1 MFKQVFVLALATLGV
16 SSLTPA
22 ASAASLLDGID
33 FSPSDFSPSASS
45 IEPAAESTG
54 FNFSY
59 TYENGDILSGMMTG
73 EIQEDGDTVIISAVT
88 MPMFNGSPAP
98 DIGFVESFVE
108 SNTGIE
114 GSPTVSF
121 SGSTMDIIAC
131 NNKTPCNDGFA
142 FDGTG
147 FVEGFPTFQ
156 GNVSFGDVLEE
167 YNPAN
172 WSLSAKSTPTT
183 PEPNTLIA
191 LGFIGSGLFL
201 NKRLSRD

>member
-16 SSLTPA
+16 SSFTPA
-22 ASAASLLDGID
+22 ASAASLLDGSD
-33 FSPSDFSPSASS
+33 FSLSDFSPSAFS

-54 FNFSY
+54 FNFEY

-98 DIGFVESFVE
+98 DIGFVDSWVGA
-108 SNTGIE
+108 SE
-114 GSPTVSF
+114 GGNDLRATVSF

-131 NNKTPCNDGFA
+131 DTSECDDGFG
-142 FDGTG
+142 FDAAGVFFGVPLVTTTG
-147 FVEGFPTFQ
+147 D
-156 GNVSFGDVLEE
+156 FGGALEE

-172 WSLSAKSTPTT
+172 WSLSAKSTP
-183 PEPNTLIA
+183 EPNTLIA
-191 LGFIGSGLFL
+191 LGFILE
-201 NKRLSRD
+201 